1 MKMIVT
7 MVIGRATRA
16 LILGTVLLAATSSA
30 FAQAPAGAAQA
41 PAGGSLGA
49 AVAVTPDVVYGHKDG
64 MALTFDVFKPARP
77 NGAAVLNI
85 VSGGW
90 ISRYNPP
97 NALPPDTLDIYKQLT
112 DRGFT
117 VFAVRHGG
125 SPRYN
130 IPEIVPDVRRAV
142 RFIKMTASR
151 YGINP
156 DRIGVYGMSAGG
168 HLSLMLGTASTAGDP
183 ANVDEVLR
191 VSDRVAAVVAY
202 YPPVDLA
209 PSANAVATERPSKR
223 FPALN
228 FDEALIADVSPIK
241 HVTPDDPPTL
251 LFHGDADQLVPMVQS
266 ELIYK
271 AFQQSKVTTD
281 RIVFAGA
288 GHGFKENDHKRAVSA
303 MVDWFTKHL
312 TTSGGGAAK

>member
-1 MKMIVT
+1 MKQKMT
-7 MVIGRATRA
+7 A
-16 LILGTVLLAATSSA
+16 LALGLWLVAATSPML
-30 FAQAPAGAAQA
+30 AQAPAAQA
-41 PAGGSLGA
+41 PAAAPAGVSLGA
-49 AVAVTPDVVYGHKDG
+49 GVAITPDVVYGHKDG
-64 MALTFDVFKPARP
+64 MALTFDVFKPTRP

-97 NALPPDTLDIYKQLT
+97 NALPPDTADIYKQLL

-142 RFIKMTASR
+142 RFIRMTAPR
-151 YGINP
+151 YGINA
-156 DRIGVYGMSAGG
+156 DRMGVYGMSAGG
-168 HLSLMLGTASTAGDP
+168 HLSLMLGTASDAGDP
-183 ANVDEVLR
+183 ANADEVLR
-191 VSDRVAAVVAY
+191 VSDKVAAVVAY

-209 PSANAVATERPSKR
+209 PDANAVATERPSKR

-228 FDEALIADVSPIK
+228 FDAALITDVSPIK
-241 HVTPDDPPTL
+241 HVSADDPPTL

-271 AFQQSKVTTD
+271 AFQQSKVPTD

-288 GHGFKENDHKRAVSA
+288 GHGFKDQDHKRAAAA
-303 MVDWFTKHL
+303 MVDWFAKHL
-312 TTSGGGAAK
+312 TATGGGAAR